1 MTDTEIRV
9 GDEVTCEGYAGT
21 MVVTHVS
28 FDASEDG
35 TVSIVHSR
43 GGVSEE
49 SLLDV
54 KKTGRHFPEMVSLLG
69 QLKQYE

>member
-21 MVVTHVS
+21 MVVTHV
-28 FDASEDG
+28 SEDG